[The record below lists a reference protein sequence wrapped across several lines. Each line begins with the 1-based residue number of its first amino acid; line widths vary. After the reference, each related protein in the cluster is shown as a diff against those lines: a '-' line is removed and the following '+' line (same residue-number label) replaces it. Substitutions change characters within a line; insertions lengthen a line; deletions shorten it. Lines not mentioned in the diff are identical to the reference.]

1 MDGFWENDLNAWD
14 VAGGALIVAEA
25 GGRVTGMDGKPFSSR
40 GREVLATN
48 GWLHGAMLDVI
59 TAFQDRRRKAS
70 SDPTTKLRV

>member
-59 TAFQDRRRKAS
+59 TAFQDRRRQAS
-70 SDPTTKLRV
+70 SDPTTRLRV